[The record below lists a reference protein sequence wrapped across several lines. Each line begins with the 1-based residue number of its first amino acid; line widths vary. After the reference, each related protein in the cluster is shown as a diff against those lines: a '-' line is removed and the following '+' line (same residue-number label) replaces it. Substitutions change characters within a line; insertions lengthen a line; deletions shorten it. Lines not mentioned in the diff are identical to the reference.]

1 MKGPVPGTAS
11 MSTPNP
17 AHAGLRVMS
26 LADYEQVTAVRQEF
40 VDFLLGPAGLPVRQ
54 DARTPRAAGV

>member
-1 MKGPVPGTAS
+1 

-26 LADYEQVTAVRQEF
+26 LDDYEQVTAVRQEF

-54 DARTPRAAGV
+54 DARTPRAAGL